1 MEQLTRHI
9 WRYQDDTQA
18 ASYLVTGRDRAYMI
32 DCGTGCSPVMPA
44 CGPSPICPWRCC

>member
-9 WRYQDDTQA
+9 WRYQDDTQS

-32 DCGTGCSPVMPA
+32 DCGT
-44 CGPSPICPWRCC
+44 